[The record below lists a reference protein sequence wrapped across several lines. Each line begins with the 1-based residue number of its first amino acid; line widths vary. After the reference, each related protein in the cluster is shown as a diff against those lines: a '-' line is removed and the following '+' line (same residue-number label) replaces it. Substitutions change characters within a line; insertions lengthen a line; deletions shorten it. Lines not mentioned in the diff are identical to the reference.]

1 MTIGVGYFVGYQFF
15 RHKKRACNFSQTL
28 DFIMEAAPGFEPG
41 ISALQAVALPL
52 GQAAVGGAGN
62 GI

>member
-1 MTIGVGYFVGYQFF
+1 MRSVFKRDCFSSQ
-15 RHKKRACNFSQTL
+15 KKGLRFSPEPL
-28 DFIMEAAPGFEPG
+28 DFMMEAAPGFEPG

-52 GQAAVGGAGN
+52 GQAALNGAGN

>member
-1 MTIGVGYFVGYQFF
+1 MAGNTPVRVLVAWGI
-15 RHKKRACNFSQTL
+15 KKGLRFSSEPL
-28 DFIMEAAPGFEPG
+28 ILLLEAAPGFEPG

-52 GQAAVGGAGN
+52 GQAALSGAGN